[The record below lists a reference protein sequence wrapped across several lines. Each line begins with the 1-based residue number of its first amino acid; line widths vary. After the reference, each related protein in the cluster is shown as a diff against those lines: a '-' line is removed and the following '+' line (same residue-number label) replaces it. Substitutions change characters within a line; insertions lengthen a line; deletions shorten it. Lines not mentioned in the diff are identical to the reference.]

1 MKKILKVFL
10 ITILL
15 NMTTGCVKYKVEMSI
30 KQTKE
35 LDVSLTAAISK
46 EILSLIGEK
55 SILEDDERKKFED
68 LGYVISEYDED
79 GYVGHIITRKIK
91 NIDSVSSENASSVDL
106 GQIFEV
112 DAKVIYYFKLEKGFF
127 KNKYTAKFISK
138 SLQDEIGE
146 NVLNDNSIN
155 NDANQDI
162 QDELNKIAQ
171 NMEVSFKLNLPMK
184 AISSNADV
192 KSKNGKTLTWNLID
206 NNKNESIEFEF
217 EIINLGSTLS
227 VGSGI
232 VALIL
237 LIISNLAQ
245 PAKKEKELQFTND
258 EKIDV
263 NNFENV
269 NLETMES
276 PSILE
281 TNISENNGI

>member
-1 MKKILKVFL
+1 M
-10 ITILL
+10 
-15 NMTTGCVKYKVEMSI
+15 
-30 KQTKE
+30 
-35 LDVSLTAAISK
+35 
-46 EILSLIGEK
+46 
-55 SILEDDERKKFED
+55 
-68 LGYVISEYDED
+68 
-79 GYVGHIITRKIK
+79 
-91 NIDSVSSENASSVDL
+91 
-106 GQIFEV
+106 
-112 DAKVIYYFKLEKGFF
+112 
-127 KNKYTAKFISK
+127 
-138 SLQDEIGE
+138 QDEIGE
-146 NVLNDNSIN
+146 NVLSDNSIN

-162 QDELNKIAQ
+162 QDELNKIAK

-192 KSKNGKTLTWNLID
+192 KSKNGKTLTWILID

-245 PAKKEKELQFTND
+245 PTKKEKELQFTND